1 MRRVSVIATGGTIVS
16 ANCGSGASPDAARTS
31 DLLESVRARLAELGM
46 GCSLRR
52 PFGDAGFDSSDI
64 GPEQWR
70 ALARCASDEI
80 SAGSRGIIIMHGTDT
95 MAYTSAWLSLCFDGT
110 NVPIILTGS
119 QRTPDAPDFDGLRNL
134 FDAAEAVSKGLAGVW
149 ICFNGRLFG
158 GGSAHKAHALDFDA
172 YVPRGAKSLSLAEL
186 PARSLPEQSA
196 APRLNLRSVPEP
208 AVSCL
213 VVQPGMAPLLS
224 GDERIVIVSGF
235 GAGNVPHHVRE
246 YISKRYESREKPLII
261 ACSQA
266 ELGDKAPLA
275 YDGVGLGSLARDGF
289 AVWSQGER
297 PLEFIAALAFFA
309 LSGDSAP
316 EEALSR
322 YLQRI
327 VIK

>member
-16 ANCGSGASPDAARTS
+16 ADRGSGASPDAARTS

-46 GCSLRR
+46 ECAVRR

-64 GPEQWR
+64 GPEQWL
-70 ALARCASDEI
+70 ALVRCAVDEI
-80 SAGSRGIIIMHGTDT
+80 NAGSCGIIIMHGTDT
-95 MAYTSAWLSLCFDGT
+95 MAYTSAWLSLCFEGT
-110 NVPIILTGS
+110 KVPIILTGS

-134 FDAAEAVSKGLAGVW
+134 FDAAEAVSKGIAGVW

-172 YVPRGAKSLSLAEL
+172 YVPRGAEALSLAEL
-186 PARSLPEQSA
+186 SARSLPASVSVSRLDLRPVPQSA
-196 APRLNLRSVPEP
+196 I
-208 AVSCL
+208 SCL
-213 VVQPGMAPLLS
+213 VVQPGIAPLLS
-224 GDERIVIVSGF
+224 GDEKIVIVSGF

-246 YISKRYESREKPLII
+246 YMLKRYECREKPLII

-266 ELGDKAPLA
+266 ELGEKAPLA
-275 YDGVGLGSLARDGF
+275 YDGVGFGSLAQDGF

-297 PLEFIAALAFFA
+297 PLEFAAALAFFA

-316 EEALSR
+316 EEVLSR